1 MLPLVIWSAVI
12 ILFYM
17 TVIFLLALSLKD
29 NSIVDIGWGLGFIL
43 ITLFTFF
50 AAEINFRKMLFSCL
64 VFIWG
69 GRLSIYIFLRKR
81 WQEEDFRYR
90 NWRNTWKHFRLRSYF
105 QIFMLQGFIMLIVA
119 LPIICVNAA
128 APRSFGFYDLTGLLI
143 FLCGFMFEAA
153 GDRQMNRFKQQP
165 ENAGRLM
172 TTGLWQYTRHPN
184 YFGEALLWWGI
195 WLFAIPEIDGIF
207 TIIAPLTMTLLLRYV
222 SGVPLLEKKYEG
234 RPDWEDYKAKTP
246 VFIPFL
252 K

>member
-17 TVIFLLALSLKD
+17 TVIFMLALSLKD
-29 NSIVDIGWGLGFIL
+29 NSIADIGWGLGFIL

-50 AAEINFRKMLFSCL
+50 AEEINFRKMLFSCL
-64 VFIWG
+64 ILAWG

-81 WQEEDFRYR
+81 GQEEDFRYR
-90 NWRNTWKHFRLRSYF
+90 NWRNTWKHFKLRSYF
-105 QIFMLQGFIMLIVA
+105 QIFMLQGFIMLIIA
-119 LPIICVNAA
+119 LPIICVNASE
-128 APRSFGFYDLTGLLI
+128 PRSFGFYDLTGLVL
-143 FLCGFMFEAA
+143 FLCGFVFEAFS
-153 GDRQMNRFKQQP
+153 DQQMNRFKKQP

-172 TTGLWQYTRHPN
+172 TSGLWRYTRHPN

-207 TIIAPLTMTLLLRYV
+207 TIIAPLTMTLLLRCV
-222 SGVPLLEKKYEG
+222 SGVPVLEKKYKG
-234 RPDWEDYKAKTP
+234 RPDWEEYKAKTP